1 MSPYQLMAGR
11 AVALARPLPLP
22 LIAARAQVFDPL
34 TCLDLNQTARRV
46 LFGILTFV
54 RARKLTSEIFPRRD
68 TLRAEALL
76 NSLSPVYRGLKVL
89 EEKGYI
95 TRGQLRKRF
104 DGKFY
109 LSPIFLT
116 KKAVVLLGLDKVVH
130 KQPSAKTTHGHIKKE
145 LTNQKQSIQKTTG
158 DRNSIKKEQIDRE
171 TRLPVELLPLL
182 GQGVKRTAVCWL
194 MAKAK
199 KAGKRLGDV
208 LQVVRGNI
216 AELRG
221 REIVG
226 YLTSMLLKDVDFAWV
241 AGQSREQERSCERDA
256 LAKEKLETLD
266 QRFDGYQVL
275 AEDGTVMGI
284 FQAASS
290 PEQLALVHSAA
301 GAMPVNLRFAR
312 AWIDGLIRLAPCPA
326 LGMTNIG
333 DEHESS
339 H

>member
-1 MSPYQLMAGR
+1 MSLYQLMAGR

-54 RARKLTSEIFPRRD
+54 RAKKLTSEIFPRRD

-76 NSLSPVYRGLKVL
+76 NSLSPLYRGLKVL

-116 KKAVVLLGLDKVVH
+116 RKAVVLLGLDKVVH
-130 KQPSAKTTHGHIKKE
+130 KRPSSKTTHGHIKKE
-145 LTNQKQSIQKTTG
+145 LTNQNQSIQKTTG
-158 DRNSIKKEQIDRE
+158 DRNSGKRNEIDRE
-171 TRLPVELLPLL
+171 TRLPVELLSLL
-182 GQGVKRTAVCWL
+182 NQGVKRTAVCWL

-226 YLTSMLLKDVDFAWV
+226 YLSSMLVKDVDFAWV
-241 AGQSREQERSCERDA
+241 ARQSRDEDHSRELDA
-256 LAKEKLETLD
+256 LAREKLATLD
-266 QRFDGYQVL
+266 RRFDGYQVL

-284 FQAASS
+284 FHAASS

-301 GAMPVNLRFAR
+301 GTTPVNVRFAR
-312 AWIDGLIRLAPCPA
+312 AWIDGAIRLAPCPA
-326 LGMTNIG
+326 LDMPKTGS
-333 DEHESS
+333 EHEY
-339 H
+339 